1 MTIKLN
7 QQEAQGIARQYAK
20 ALKRN
25 IELLEDDLKEAE
37 QAKAEA
43 QGDTNRTTVLL
54 AKIDQIKAEIDRY
67 TAQENEL
74 KTTMV

>member
-1 MTIKLN
+1 MTIQLN
-7 QQEAQGIARQYAK
+7 EQEGRTIAQQMAK

-25 IELLEDDLKEAE
+25 IERLESDLKEAE

-54 AKIDQIKAEIDRY
+54 AKIDRIKAEIDRY

-74 KTTMV
+74 KTAEL